1 VYLSLFG
8 DKDKV
13 ERHQLKESLDH
24 SKNLFESGATNR
36 FQIYAPNVGKV
47 PLNKTIFTNNYL
59 YI

>member
-8 DKDKV
+8 DTDKV
-13 ERHQLKESLDH
+13 ERRQLKESIDP

-36 FQIYAPNVGKV
+36 FQIHAPNVGKV
-47 PLNKTIFTNNYL
+47 QLNKTIFRNNHL

>member
-1 VYLSLFG
+1 MYLSLFG

-13 ERHQLKESLDH
+13 ERHQLKESLER
-24 SKNLFESGATNR
+24 SKSLFESDSTNR

-47 PLNKTIFTNNYL
+47 QLNKTIFTNNHL